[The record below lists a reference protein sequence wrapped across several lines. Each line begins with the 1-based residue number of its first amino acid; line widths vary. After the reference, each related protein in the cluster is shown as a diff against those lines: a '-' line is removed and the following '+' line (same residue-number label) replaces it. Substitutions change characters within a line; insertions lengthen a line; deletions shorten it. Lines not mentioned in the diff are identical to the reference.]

1 MATTSSEIVG
11 ACIGLALMLG
21 VLAGIGAFWYMVF
34 SLGWA
39 AIQALQAVG

>member
-1 MATTSSEIVG
+1 MAAKSADIAA
-11 ACIGLALMLG
+11 ACIGLAIIVG

-39 AIQALQAVG
+39 AIQALQSVS